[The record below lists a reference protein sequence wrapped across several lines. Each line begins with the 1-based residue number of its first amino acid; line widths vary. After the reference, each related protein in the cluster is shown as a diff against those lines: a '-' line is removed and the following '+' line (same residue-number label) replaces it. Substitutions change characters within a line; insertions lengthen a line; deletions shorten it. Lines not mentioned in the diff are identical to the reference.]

1 MPDTTEMGMIPY
13 IEKINNDINSAY
25 GVMPLAMGDTAGIGG
40 LNAEGEQI
48 TMMDRTIMETQAVIE
63 EGFFKPLLKLM
74 NVTDWELKFNP
85 INEDNEQMEL
95 SNLTQKLEIIRGFQE
110 LGITIDMDENGELI
124 LPDDGIKEELERE
137 KPEQEESQV
146 EEEQEQSTD
155 TFPSSKPPS
164 VNP

>member
-1 MPDTTEMGMIPY
+1 
-13 IEKINNDINSAY
+13 
-25 GVMPLAMGDTAGIGG
+25 
-40 LNAEGEQI
+40 
-48 TMMDRTIMETQAVIE
+48 
-63 EGFFKPLLKLM
+63 
-74 NVTDWELKFNP
+74 
-85 INEDNEQMEL
+85 MEL

-164 VNP
+164 VKP

>member
-1 MPDTTEMGMIPY
+1 MLPY
-13 IEKINNDINSAY
+13 LEKINTDINSAY

-164 VNP
+164 VKP

>member
-1 MPDTTEMGMIPY
+1 MLPY
-13 IEKINNDINSAY
+13 LEKINNDINSAY

-63 EGFFKPLLKLM
+63 DGFFKPLLKLM

-124 LPDDGIKEELERE
+124 LPDDGIKEELERG
-137 KPEQEESQV
+137 KPKQEEYQV

-164 VNP
+164 VKP